1 LASFDSFCHGNQ
13 ICLKIAGSKFYKESK
28 GKKPSK
34 IRFKIKIFWVF
45 APIYLVMCLP
55 DLDYELF
62 WLMMSQKLSYLKV
75 TLLLT
80 EEL

>member
-1 LASFDSFCHGNQ
+1 
-13 ICLKIAGSKFYKESK
+13 
-28 GKKPSK
+28 
-34 IRFKIKIFWVF
+34 
-45 APIYLVMCLP
+45 MCLP
-55 DLDYELF
+55 YLDYELF